1 MSGGDG
7 VPADPRVTVDDTLD
21 RGRAA
26 FDRLAWADAQAHL
39 TAADRKGMLAPDDVE
54 RLATVDF
61 LIGRDDDAA
70 EIWERAY
77 RGAAARA
84 DHAGAA
90 RCAFWLAFGFLNR
103 GEVARGTGWS
113 AKARRQLDQT
123 QRECAEQGYLSM
135 LETIQRADGNDHAG
149 ALAAAD
155 AAVAVGERCGDAD
168 LVALARSVRGRML
181 VRQGKAGEGMAL
193 LDEVMV
199 TVLAGEVSP
208 MLAGD
213 LYCSVIEGCQ
223 EAYGW
228 TWPAS
233 RPPCWMAAPDRRWCC
248 CTARART
255 ARPGCRCSPRW
266 SQRTG

>member
-26 FDRLAWADAQAHL
+26 FDRRAWADAQAHL
-39 TAADRKGMLAPDDVE
+39 TAADRKGMLAPEDVE

-61 LIGRDDDAA
+61 LTGRDDDAA

-135 LETIQRADGNDHAG
+135 LETIQQADGNDHAS

-181 VRQGKAGEGMAL
+181 VRQGKAHFNLYQDRPCSWMGLGRGWHGYSSSQPVECASS
-193 LDEVMV
+193 
-199 TVLAGEVSP
+199 AG
-208 MLAGD
+208 
-213 LYCSVIEGCQ
+213 
-223 EAYGW
+223 
-228 TWPAS
+228 
-233 RPPCWMAAPDRRWCC
+233 
-248 CTARART
+248 RT
-255 ARPGCRCSPRW
+255 RPGAALRRPGRSVPDSC
-266 SQRTG
+266 